1 MADTKPP
8 ASERFSPCGH
18 LGSGGAI
25 ADDDDDLGVPIF
37 HLSKSLTDVATD
49 PRDGEEAAR
58 CRPDLRKSASS
69 AVCPQEA
76 PETPWT
82 PELAYRGVAG
92 TPPLGSAP
100 MSTAAANH
108 LRPCKGRGLVPG
120 GHLPQTASSSRDLRG
135 ERQDQA
141 LQRSHSVCLHAARE
155 ARSRGLGS
163 CSEAG
168 LTCSGTGCRFR
179 RVPGCYSL
187 GCRQAASALH
197 ADAMPPCMGG
207 SYWSPTA
214 PRGGVWICTP
224 SPNNSP
230 RDSRRH
236 ICRAAFVGNAAS
248 DQGPELPCHPTPSA
262 VDAGSG
268 GEAALPHGMTLSFPR
283 LTASVSDTRL
293 DSRHHV
299 AARCCGVASPS
310 ASAVRRSTE
319 GGRTSREAATMT
331 SRLELR
337 DAGVQTGPPES
348 PSLHVFPKV
357 SLAGEDGE
365 AGVAEEGPG
374 AGQTSPVKEVL
385 WDAEGMTWE
394 VYGAAVDP
402 QELGVAIQRHLEL
415 QIKEVAA
422 SRALKLSQRDAGR
435 SQHGGHRKK
444 KSMIALLR
452 KPICCI
458 RPRTTGD

>member
-49 PRDGEEAAR
+49 PRDGEEASR

-187 GCRQAASALH
+187 GCRQAATALH
-197 ADAMPPCMGG
+197 ADAMPPAWGQLLEPHGAAWGG
-207 SYWSPTA
+207 MDLHPQPKQLPKGQPETYLQGGLRRKRSQRPGARASLPPYAVSRGRRKRWRGGAA
-214 PRGGVWICTP
+214 PRHDAQLSPAHRLRQRHAAGLQTPCGGKVLRCGLPQRVRGTP
-224 SPNNSP
+224 LD
-230 RDSRRH
+230 R
-236 ICRAAFVGNAAS
+236 G
-248 DQGPELPCHPTPSA
+248 GPD
-262 VDAGSG
+262 VQGSG
-268 GEAALPHGMTLSFPR
+268 DHDLPSG
-283 LTASVSDTRL
+283 AE
-293 DSRHHV
+293 
-299 AARCCGVASPS
+299 
-310 ASAVRRSTE
+310 RRW
-319 GGRTSREAATMT
+319 GP
-331 SRLELR
+331 
-337 DAGVQTGPPES
+337 DGPPGI
-348 PSLHVFPKV
+348 PLAPRVPKV

-365 AGVAEEGPG
+365 AGVAGGGPG
-374 AGQTSPVKEVL
+374 RG
-385 WDAEGMTWE
+385 
-394 VYGAAVDP
+394 
-402 QELGVAIQRHLEL
+402 
-415 QIKEVAA
+415 
-422 SRALKLSQRDAGR
+422 
-435 SQHGGHRKK
+435 
-444 KSMIALLR
+444 
-452 KPICCI
+452 
-458 RPRTTGD
+458 RPRR